1 MVAERCRARSMR
13 SRWTK
18 PSGVRLSAARTRRSR
33 VRRLVPSDCATE
45 GDVERFVQAGAHEAF
60 ELDDDRVL
68 VPEMFVGDEGRLR
81 RTLVDD
87 EELGDMLGQVGA
99 DRSHE

>member
-1 MVAERCRARSMR
+1 MPSSFDAKPLDEAERSEVERRTDSSFEGA
-13 SRWTK
+13 
-18 PSGVRLSAARTRRSR
+18 PAGAERLR
-33 VRRLVPSDCATE
+33 DE

-60 ELDDDRVL
+60 ELDDDQVL
-68 VPEMFVGDEGRLR
+68 VPEMFIGAEGRLR